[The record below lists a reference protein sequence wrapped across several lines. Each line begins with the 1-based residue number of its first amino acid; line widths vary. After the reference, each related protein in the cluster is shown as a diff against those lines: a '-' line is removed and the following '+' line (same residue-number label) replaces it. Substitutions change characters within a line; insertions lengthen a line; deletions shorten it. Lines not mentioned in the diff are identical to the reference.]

1 MRTIFESIKA
11 GYTEFK
17 EQFKMNMQFYKRLS
31 SEGQNP
37 FVMYIGCSDSRVI
50 LEKILNLKEGDV
62 FVVRNVANIIPPQ
75 GSKDS
80 SVAAAL
86 EFAVQTLNIEQII
99 VCGHTDCG
107 GIKTLAMGADEQKFS
122 NIIDWVEYASPVLE
136 NVSENEDDRVGR
148 LIRKNVL
155 LQKQNLLTYPFIRE
169 RYEQGILEI
178 HPWVYDLDKGDIRA
192 YSYSAG
198 RWEPI

>member
-1 MRTIFESIKA
+1 MANIIESVKE
-11 GYTEFK
+11 GYNEFK
-17 EQFKMNMQFYKRLS
+17 EQFKLNMQFYKRLS

-50 LEKILNLKEGDV
+50 PEKMLNLSEGDV
-62 FVVRNVANIIPPQ
+62 FVVRNVANIIPPK
-75 GSKDS
+75 GSKDT

-107 GIKTLAMGADEQKFS
+107 GITSLAMGVDEQKFS
-122 NIIDWVEYASPVLE
+122 SIIDWVEYARPVLE
-136 NVSENEDDRVGR
+136 EVSEDKDDRIGR

-169 RYEQGILEI
+169 RYEQGSLEI
-178 HPWVYDLDKGDIRA
+178 HSWLYDLDKGDIRA
-192 YSYSAG
+192 YHYSTG

>member
-1 MRTIFESIKA
+1 MANIFESIKS
-11 GYTEFK
+11 GYHEFK
-17 EQFKMNMQFYKRLS
+17 EQFKLNMQFYKRLS

-50 LEKILNLKEGDV
+50 PEKMLNLSEGDV
-62 FVVRNVANIIPPQ
+62 FVIRNVANIIPPK
-75 GSKDS
+75 GSKDT

-86 EFAVQTLNIEQII
+86 EFAVQTLYIEQII

-107 GIKTLAMGADEQKFS
+107 GINALASGADEQKFS
-122 NIIDWVEYASPVLE
+122 NIMDWVEYARPVLKD
-136 NVSENEDDRVGR
+136 VSEGEDDRVGR

-169 RYEQGILEI
+169 RYEQGALEI
-178 HPWVYDLDKGDIRA
+178 HPWLYDLDKGDIRA
-192 YSYSAG
+192 YSYSTG